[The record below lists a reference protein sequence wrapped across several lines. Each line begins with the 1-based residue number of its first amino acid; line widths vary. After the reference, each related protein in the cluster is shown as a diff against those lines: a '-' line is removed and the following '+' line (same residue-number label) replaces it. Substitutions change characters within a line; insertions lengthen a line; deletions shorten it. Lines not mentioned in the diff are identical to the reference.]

1 MKFVIN
7 RVIVALLLVTLA
19 SAAAFAKTRSK
30 TISLQV
36 DTNVNGTLIKR
47 GTYKVVF
54 DDQTNEL
61 SILKEGK
68 VLVRTAARLEMR
80 DRKANGTEVYT
91 RTVDMGSELVGI
103 AFSGSNQNVVVSQSG
118 MQAGGN

>member
-103 AFSGSNQNVVVSQSG
+103 AFSGSNQNVVVNQSS